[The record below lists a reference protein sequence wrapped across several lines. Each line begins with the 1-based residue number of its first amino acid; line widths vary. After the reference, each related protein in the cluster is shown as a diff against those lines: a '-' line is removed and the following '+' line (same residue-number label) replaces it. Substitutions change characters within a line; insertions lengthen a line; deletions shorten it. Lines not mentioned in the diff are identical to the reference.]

1 MDFESVTIGYV
12 FKAEY
17 FLPENASNILDILSD
32 PFNPTTRPISD
43 AIRKRRRR
51 SDLESPRQSPLKMT
65 AGYDADA
72 QLKFEK
78 YDVEAVE
85 IESGANKIMKDDV
98 DDDEYQGYDDG
109 LEGDLHDDHVEED
122 EENVMDDI
130 LTDDDNQY
138 TLNDIRKKQPGNLAT
153 ARFTLY
159 RGIEKMAEKYVTNFN
174 CSAEFVL

>member
-1 MDFESVTIGYV
+1 M

-17 FLPENASNILDILSD
+17 FLPENASNVLDILSD

-51 SDLESPRQSPLKMT
+51 SDPESRSQSPLKMT
-65 AGYDADA
+65 AGYDPNE

-85 IESGANKIMKDDV
+85 IESGANKIKNDDI

-109 LEGDLHDDHVEED
+109 LEGDLHDDHVKDDKED
-122 EENVMDDI
+122 VMDD
-130 LTDDDNQY
+130 LQMDEHQY

-159 RGIEKMAEKYVTNFN
+159 RGIEKMAEKYVNWFAVVYS
-174 CSAEFVL
+174 CFDVWYDS